1 VVECL
6 DFSGTRI
13 EEFEHNDMRSVT
25 KSSQNLTYQN
35 EYSLSV
41 SISSLFRSLIIPL
54 FLFLTSLACA
64 FSSED
69 SLPDVSNPTPVGDV
83 VHFRVPI
90 YSTTL
95 NPGDTV
101 PATQMTYSGRE
112 GDVYNVTIDGLSAAK
127 RVGDSFSWR
136 GIIGPGVLAKY
147 NLRLSPTFLTDDLLV
162 GGPLELW
169 ILNPVPVELPVGVDQ
184 MPSAVHYSNIAVDY
198 TVPKGGQVPGTSLV
212 FEGETDQGAQLSGT
226 SGFPYRVQ
234 GDSLIW
240 AGRLRG
246 NVNVRY
252 SLRLTSVNE
261 DSIRLL
267 GTAEVW
273 VAQN

>member
-1 VVECL
+1 MPRI
-6 DFSGTRI
+6 FRTRI
-13 EEFEHNDMRSVT
+13 EEIEHKIMRSAT
-25 KSSQNLTYQN
+25 QSNQQLTLLH
-35 EYSLSV
+35 ESSV
-41 SISSLFRSLIIPL
+41 SISRGFPL
-54 FLFLTSLACA
+54 SALMVPLLLFLTSLACA
-64 FSSED
+64 FSIED
-69 SLPDVSNPTPVGDV
+69 TTPNAPNPTPVGDV

-136 GIIGPGVLAKY
+136 GVIGPGVIAKY

-169 ILNPVPVELPVGVDQ
+169 VLNPLAVELPVGVDQ

-198 TVPKGGQVPGTSLV
+198 TVPKGGQVPGTSLI

-226 SGFPYRVQ
+226 SGHPYRLQ

-246 NVNVRY
+246 NVNIRY